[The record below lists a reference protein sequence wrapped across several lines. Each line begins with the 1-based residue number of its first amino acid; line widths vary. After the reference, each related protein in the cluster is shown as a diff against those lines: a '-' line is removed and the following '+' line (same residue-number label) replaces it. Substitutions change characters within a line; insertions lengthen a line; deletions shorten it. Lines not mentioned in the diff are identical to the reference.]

1 MRGIFPGNAQYA
13 RQICRLT
20 GTSGCD
26 YPSIIGNDD
35 YYGGLGGE
43 FVISTKSN
51 RTGTVV
57 LRHEMGHNFV
67 DVGEVWNYDS
77 IENLIFDFLNKA

>member
-1 MRGIFPGNAQYA
+1 MGPG
-13 RQICRLT
+13 
-20 GTSGCD
+20 GCD

-35 YYGGLGGE
+35 YYGGLEGE

-67 DVGEVWNYDS
+67 YVGEEYD
-77 IENLIFDFLNKA
+77 NGNTFYKF

>member
-1 MRGIFPGNAQYA
+1 MRSMLDRYKPFDRNILHIIKEYI
-13 RQICRLT
+13 QICQLT
-20 GTSGCD
+20 GPGGCD
-26 YPSIIGNDD
+26 YPSLIGNDN

-57 LRHEMGHNFV
+57 LRHEMGHNF
-67 DVGEVWNYDS
+67 GNFFG
-77 IENLIFDFLNKA
+77 LMP